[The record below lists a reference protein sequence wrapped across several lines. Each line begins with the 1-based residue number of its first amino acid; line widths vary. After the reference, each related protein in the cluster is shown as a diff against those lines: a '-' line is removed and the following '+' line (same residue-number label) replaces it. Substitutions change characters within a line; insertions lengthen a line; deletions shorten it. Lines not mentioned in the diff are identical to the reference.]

1 MEPQTQPTATTPQT
15 LVDEISLMDMLLV
28 ISKHNRMIIKFTGTV
43 AVLSVIVALLLPNIY
58 TGKTVI
64 LPPKQSG
71 SSAGMMMG
79 ALGGGMG
86 GVSSGMSGMLGMK
99 NASDLYVGILK
110 SDTVADSLIKR
121 FKLQALYD
129 QDTLVETRTK
139 LGNATSILSGKDGFI
154 TVEFSDADP
163 LLAANITNAYTEE
176 LDHLNQ
182 TLAITE
188 AAQRRAFF
196 EQQLKKVKEDQIAA
210 EMAFKEVQER
220 TGLIQLDAQG
230 EVIIKA
236 AAELRAQIA
245 VKEVELAA
253 MRAYATAQNPD
264 YRQVLEVIDGLKVQL
279 TKVEHNNLISK
290 GSVLLPAS
298 KVPEMGL
305 EYIRRMREVKYQEVL
320 LELLSKQF
328 EIAKIDEAKQSVIVQ
343 VMDKA
348 TPPEKKS
355 KPKRALI
362 VMLSTIVALFLA
374 ILWAFFKDMAARAN
388 EDTEQAG
395 RIQLLRRHIRQGR

>member
-1 MEPQTQPTATTPQT
+1 MEPQTQPTATPPQP

-79 ALGGGMG
+79 ALGGGMN
-86 GVSSGMSGMLGMK
+86 SMLGMK
-99 NASDLYVGILK
+99 NPSDLYVGILK

-129 QDTLVETRTK
+129 QDTLVATRTK
-139 LGNATSILSGKDGFI
+139 LENATSILSGKDGFI

-279 TKVEHNNLISK
+279 TKAEHNNLIGK
-290 GSVLLPAS
+290 GSVLLPTS
-298 KVPEMGL
+298 KIPEIGL
-305 EYIRRMREVKYQEVL
+305 EYIRKMRAVKYQEAL
-320 LELLSKQF
+320 FEQLSKQF

-362 VMLSTIVALFLA
+362 VLLSSIVAFFLA

>member
-1 MEPQTQPTATTPQT
+1 
-15 LVDEISLMDMLLV
+15 
-28 ISKHNRMIIKFTGTV
+28 
-43 AVLSVIVALLLPNIY
+43 
-58 TGKTVI
+58 
-64 LPPKQSG
+64 
-71 SSAGMMMG
+71 
-79 ALGGGMG
+79 
-86 GVSSGMSGMLGMK
+86 
-99 NASDLYVGILK
+99 
-110 SDTVADSLIKR
+110 
-121 FKLQALYD
+121 
-129 QDTLVETRTK
+129 
-139 LGNATSILSGKDGFI
+139 
-154 TVEFSDADP
+154 
-163 LLAANITNAYTEE
+163 
-176 LDHLNQ
+176 
-182 TLAITE
+182 
-188 AAQRRAFF
+188 
-196 EQQLKKVKEDQIAA
+196 
-210 EMAFKEVQER
+210 
-220 TGLIQLDAQG
+220 
-230 EVIIKA
+230 
-236 AAELRAQIA
+236 
-245 VKEVELAA
+245 